1 MGTRGEQVK
10 SKEQLAGI
18 TATKKCPPCGTNP
31 ALSVRENLTKG
42 NVENMRMESRDAE
55 DNDLR
60 SEYDLQGFLKK
71 GVQGKYAR
79 RYRQGT
85 NLVLLTPDVAR
96 AFRTE
101 NSVNEALRLVI
112 KLRKLPTRRKRTL
125 VAS

>member
-1 MGTRGEQVK
+1 MNLK
-10 SKEQLAGI
+10 SE
-18 TATKKCPPCGTNP
+18 
-31 ALSVRENLTKG
+31 
-42 NVENMRMESRDAE
+42 DAE

-60 SEYDLQGFLKK
+60 PEYDLRRLLRK

-79 RYRQGT
+79 RYRRGT
-85 NLVLLTPDVAR
+85 NIVLLSPDVAR

-112 KLRKLPTRRKRTL
+112 KLRKLPTRRKRAM